1 MPASSFG
8 LSTAVL
14 AALRAID
21 SMGKRPLDQGS
32 TSRKHSTLTCLATE
46 QTPQIRTGARSTPTR
61 PATEQ
66 TPEIPSDAEATMH
79 DPKSTPVLRRCD
91 SAVEPDAAIEHIGM
105 AWLSTIDDV
114 TLISILEHF
123 ANCYVAMSM
132 VGTCKRIFTTWT
144 RKRRQLALEALTNLR
159 CWLDV
164 REFRNVRLF
173 NRQNGGN
180 VAIRNIYLPLC
191 EIEALIR

>member
-1 MPASSFG
+1 MLASSFG
-8 LSTAVL
+8 FSTAVL

-32 TSRKHSTLTCLATE
+32 TSRKRSTLTCLATE

-114 TLISILEHF
+114 TLISTLEHF
-123 ANCYVAMSM
+123 TSLSLRRFGQAVQHSCWCAFASSHNERLKLVSDHQIVQCACCVECQTIAPCCECY
-132 VGTCKRIFTTWT
+132 
-144 RKRRQLALEALTNLR
+144 
-159 CWLDV
+159 
-164 REFRNVRLF
+164 
-173 NRQNGGN
+173 
-180 VAIRNIYLPLC
+180 
-191 EIEALIR
+191 